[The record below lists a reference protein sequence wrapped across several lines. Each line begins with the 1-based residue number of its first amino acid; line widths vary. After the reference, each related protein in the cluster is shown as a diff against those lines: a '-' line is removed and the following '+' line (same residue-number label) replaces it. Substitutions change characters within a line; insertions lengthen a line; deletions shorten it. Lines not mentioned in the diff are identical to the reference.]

1 LSVNG
6 PGVDAGDAALSR
18 APFRLSARAAG
29 AARAH
34 IRIQFV
40 GESVLLA
47 GLGGIG
53 GAILGGA
60 VTARLRR
67 HT

>member
-1 LSVNG
+1 VCDPERWVASKRRSEIG
-6 PGVDAGDAALSR
+6 WRRAL
-18 APFRLSARAAG
+18 G
-29 AARAH
+29 ATRAH

-53 GAILGGA
+53 GAVLGGA